1 MLKILEGASK
11 KAIALE
17 IIDGYEKADE
27 KFIEK
32 QFNEKI
38 AAGST
43 KVNLLVKIDN
53 LSFSKSS
60 WKAMWNDGLY
70 AIKHI
75 SNCGRIAIV
84 GDNKI
89 EEFLI
94 KSDNMFFGSE
104 KAGRIEKYFSVEDL
118 DKALGWINE

>member
-17 IIDGYEKADE
+17 IIDGYENADE

-32 QFNEKI
+32 QFDEKI
-38 AAGST
+38 AAGIT
-43 KVNLLVKIDN
+43 KVNFLVKIDN
-53 LSFSKSS
+53 LSLSKSS

-84 GDNKI
+84 GDSKI
-89 EEFLI
+89 EKFLI

-104 KAGRIEKYFSVEDL
+104 KAGRLEKYFFVEDL